1 MVVTNL
7 EALAKL
13 EGRGI
18 PTGDAPASES
28 IKARKAER
36 DALLFE
42 TAQKALDD
50 ALAQVQAAPSP
61 EAKSSLLNTLLLQL
75 AEFKAKAED
84 PGPLSAVERKVKD
97 SVILI
102 QLNLDLEK
110 AQDAERRKDFKAAL
124 RLYEEALTCLKA
136 SDMDA
141 ASRAKHALKINGKVK
156 ELKAR

>member
-1 MVVTNL
+1 M
-7 EALAKL
+7 
-13 EGRGI
+13 
-18 PTGDAPASES
+18 DES
-28 IKARKAER
+28 
-36 DALLFE
+36 
-42 TAQKALDD
+42 
-50 ALAQVQAAPSP
+50 LAQVQAAPSP